1 MMSILFAKFLL
12 PLTNKKTG
20 FVNYP
25 ASQSRVTQSRLL
37 PHFFPFSPFTFHF
50 FFVPLQRNSENE
62 TKKNKIMDR
71 KQRFVLVAIAAVAV
85 LVIGFLLYTMNQQRL
100 ESQQMLELA
109 EMDKRE
115 MENEYEQ
122 FALQYNEMM
131 TQINNDSLVA
141 QLEQEQKRTEELLE
155 ELRRV
160 KSSDAAEIMRL
171 KKELA
176 TLREVLRNYVMQI
189 DSLNRMNAALAQ
201 ENSNL
206 KTQNAQAQQHISNL
220 SVENE
225 TLSDKV
231 AIASQLDATG
241 IYAEG
246 RNKKGKVAKKIKDVK
261 KFVIGFSIS
270 RNVTTATGIRSLYV
284 RITTPT
290 GDVLSKGGTFAY
302 ENRQLEYSIRKDIEY
317 TGEEQSVVVYW
328 DVAEALSAG
337 NYRVDSSPTDK
348 TSVGQTSLST
358 SR

>member
-1 MMSILFAKFLL
+1 MD
-12 PLTNKKTG
+12 KKMKTTLG
-20 FVNYP
+20 V
-25 ASQSRVTQSRLL
+25 V
-37 PHFFPFSPFTFHF
+37 
-50 FFVPLQRNSENE
+50 
-62 TKKNKIMDR
+62 
-71 KQRFVLVAIAAVAV
+71 AAVVA
-85 LVIGFLLYTMNQQRL
+85 LVIGFLLYTMREQML

-122 FALQYNEMM
+122 FAMQYNEMM
-131 TQINNDSLVA
+131 TQINNDSLAA

-176 TLREVLRNYVMQI
+176 TLREVLRSYVMQI
-189 DSLNRMNAALAQ
+189 DSLNRMNEALTQ

-206 KTQNAQAQQHISNL
+206 KTQNQQAQQHISNL
-220 SVENE
+220 SSENE
-225 TLSDKV
+225 SLSDKV

-241 IYAEG
+241 IVVEA
-246 RNKKGKVAKKIKDVK
+246 RNKRGKEAKRIKDVR
-261 KFVIGFSIS
+261 KFAISFNIS
-270 RNVTTATGIRSLYV
+270 RNVTTATGIRTIYV
-284 RITTPT
+284 RISTPT

-317 TGEEQSVVVYW
+317 TGEEQSVQVFW

-337 NYRVDSSPTDK
+337 NYRVDIFADGHNIGT
-348 TSVGQTSLST
+348 TSFTFNK
-358 SR
+358 

>member
-1 MMSILFAKFLL
+1 MD
-12 PLTNKKTG
+12 KKTKILL
-20 FVNYP
+20 
-25 ASQSRVTQSRLL
+25 AVT
-37 PHFFPFSPFTFHF
+37 
-50 FFVPLQRNSENE
+50 
-62 TKKNKIMDR
+62 
-71 KQRFVLVAIAAVAV
+71 IAVV
-85 LVIGFLLYTMNQQRL
+85 TLVIGFLLYTMHRQMQ

-115 MENEYEQ
+115 MENEYER
-122 FALQYNEMM
+122 FTLQYSEMM

-141 QLEQEQKRTEELLE
+141 QLEMEQKRTEELLE

-176 TLREVLRNYVMQI
+176 TLRQVLRSYVLQI
-189 DSLNRMNAALAQ
+189 DSLNRMNEALAQ

-206 KTQNAQAQQHISNL
+206 KTQNQQAQQHISNL
-220 SVENE
+220 SSENE

-246 RNKKGKVAKKIKDVK
+246 RNKKGKAAKRIKDVK
-261 KFVIGFSIS
+261 KFVIGFNIA
-270 RNVTTATGIRSLYV
+270 RNVTTATGIRSLFV

-337 NYRVDSSPTDK
+337 NYRVDIFADGQNIGTTSFAFDK
-348 TSVGQTSLST
+348 
-358 SR
+358 

>member
-1 MMSILFAKFLL
+1 MNRTQKIILTAAALL
-12 PLTNKKTG
+12 
-20 FVNYP
+20 
-25 ASQSRVTQSRLL
+25 
-37 PHFFPFSPFTFHF
+37 
-50 FFVPLQRNSENE
+50 
-62 TKKNKIMDR
+62 
-71 KQRFVLVAIAAVAV
+71 AA
-85 LVIGFLLYTMNQQRL
+85 LVIGFLLYTMNKQRA

-122 FALQYNEMM
+122 FAMQYNEMM

-141 QLEQEQKRTEELLE
+141 QLEIEQKRTEELLE

-176 TLREVLRNYVMQI
+176 TLRQVLRSYVLQI
-189 DSLNRMNAALAQ
+189 DSLNRMNEALAQ

-206 KTQNAQAQQHISNL
+206 KTQNEQARQHISNL
-220 SVENE
+220 ATENE

-246 RNKKGKVAKKIKDVK
+246 RNKKGKTAKKIKDVK
-261 KFVIGFSIS
+261 KFVVGFNIA
-270 RNVTTATGIRSLYV
+270 RNVTTATGIRSIYV

-290 GDVLSKGGTFAY
+290 GNVLTKGGTFAY

-317 TGEEQSVVVYW
+317 TGEEQSIVVYW

-337 NYRVDSSPTDK
+337 NYRVDIFAD
-348 TSVGQTSLST
+348 GQNIGTT
-358 SR
+358 NFAFEK

>member
-1 MMSILFAKFLL
+1 MD
-12 PLTNKKTG
+12 KKTKIIL
-20 FVNYP
+20 
-25 ASQSRVTQSRLL
+25 SIVTL
-37 PHFFPFSPFTFHF
+37 
-50 FFVPLQRNSENE
+50 
-62 TKKNKIMDR
+62 
-71 KQRFVLVAIAAVAV
+71 LVAAVV
-85 LVIGFLLYTMNQQRL
+85 GFLIYTLREKML

-122 FALQYNEMM
+122 FAMQYNEMM
-131 TQINNDSLVA
+131 TQINNDSLVQ
-141 QLEQEQKRTEELLE
+141 QLEIEQKRTEELLE

-176 TLREVLRNYVMQI
+176 TLREVLRSYVLQI
-189 DSLNRMNAALAQ
+189 DSLNRMNEALTQ
-201 ENSNL
+201 ENTNL
-206 KTQNAQAQQHISNL
+206 KTQNEQARQHISNL
-220 SVENE
+220 SSQNE
-225 TLSDKV
+225 SLSDKV

-246 RNKKGKVAKKIKDVK
+246 RNKKGKAAKKIKDVK
-261 KFVIGFSIS
+261 KFVIGFNIA

-337 NYRVDSSPTDK
+337 NYRVDIFADGHNIGTTHFNFDK
-348 TSVGQTSLST
+348 
-358 SR
+358 

>member
-1 MMSILFAKFLL
+1 MD
-12 PLTNKKTG
+12 KKTKIIL
-20 FVNYP
+20 
-25 ASQSRVTQSRLL
+25 SIVTL
-37 PHFFPFSPFTFHF
+37 
-50 FFVPLQRNSENE
+50 
-62 TKKNKIMDR
+62 
-71 KQRFVLVAIAAVAV
+71 LVAAVV
-85 LVIGFLLYTMNQQRL
+85 GFLIYTLREKML

-122 FALQYNEMM
+122 FAMQYNEMM
-131 TQINNDSLVA
+131 TQINNDSLVQ
-141 QLEQEQKRTEELLE
+141 QLEIEQKRTEELLE

-176 TLREVLRNYVMQI
+176 TLREVLRSYVLQI
-189 DSLNRMNAALAQ
+189 DSLNRMNEALTQ
-201 ENSNL
+201 ENTNL
-206 KTQNAQAQQHISNL
+206 KTQNEQARQHISNL
-220 SVENE
+220 SSQNE
-225 TLSDKV
+225 SLSDKV

-246 RNKKGKVAKKIKDVK
+246 RNKKGKAAKKIKDAK
-261 KFVIGFSIS
+261 KFVIGFNIA

-337 NYRVDSSPTDK
+337 NYRVDIFADGHNIGTTHFNFDK
-348 TSVGQTSLST
+348 
-358 SR
+358 

>member
-1 MMSILFAKFLL
+1 MD
-12 PLTNKKTG
+12 KKTKIIL
-20 FVNYP
+20 
-25 ASQSRVTQSRLL
+25 SIVTL
-37 PHFFPFSPFTFHF
+37 
-50 FFVPLQRNSENE
+50 
-62 TKKNKIMDR
+62 
-71 KQRFVLVAIAAVAV
+71 LVAAVV
-85 LVIGFLLYTMNQQRL
+85 GFLIYTLREKML

-122 FALQYNEMM
+122 FAMQYNEMM
-131 TQINNDSLVA
+131 TQINNDSLVQ
-141 QLEQEQKRTEELLE
+141 QLEIEQKRTEELLE

-176 TLREVLRNYVMQI
+176 TLREVLRSYVLQI
-189 DSLNRMNAALAQ
+189 DSLNRMNEALTQ
-201 ENSNL
+201 ENTNL
-206 KTQNAQAQQHISNL
+206 KTQNEQARQHISNL
-220 SVENE
+220 SSQNE
-225 TLSDKV
+225 SLSDKV

-246 RNKKGKVAKKIKDVK
+246 RNKKGKAAKKIKNVK
-261 KFVIGFSIS
+261 KFVIGFNIA

-337 NYRVDSSPTDK
+337 NYRVDIFADGHNIGTTHFNFDK
-348 TSVGQTSLST
+348 
-358 SR
+358 